1 MSKSFKL
8 NIFIK
13 LAALVFLIILVNR
26 HIAQYFLVDQTENT
40 ILSEMSND
48 LKKCNTHLGDNHA
61 FIHCAQK
68 ASKLE
73 IFNSIKDHYV
83 LCHVG
88 RSDEFARICD
98 SFSTAGVTWESA
110 SLNAITPFFNGV
122 QTIDGAPWMAVKN
135 ELTVNS
141 DLVVLKRSWI
151 TDFMKQ
157 VWALRDQNLLKALPV
172 IILMMIGLAL
182 FMVYSSLKPMRLIA
196 EKMASLNSQNLSLKQ
211 TIQSPYKEFDLI
223 VEQFVNLRE
232 RLAHSFEMAKRF
244 SADVS
249 HELRT
254 PLSVLRGATERII
267 AQLPT
272 GSDAQIQVR
281 QMGDE
286 IERLV
291 QITEKLLLLSKAD
304 ANNLKLDL
312 HKICLTDVLEK
323 FVKDARTF
331 QSNLTIKQQIQQGVN
346 WECDGSLIN
355 QLLQNL
361 YTNAVKYN
369 KLEGWIKIN
378 LEASN
383 DQLHL
388 TIENSTTEIPP
399 DLEALAFDRFFRGD
413 TSRSR
418 AVEGLGLGLSIC
430 KEIAR
435 VHQGELTLRV
445 TPENSVCL
453 DLRAPLSIKG
463 DGP

>member
-1 MSKSFKL
+1 MKKSFKL

-26 HIAQYFLVDQTENT
+26 QIAQYLLVDQTEST

-48 LKKCNTHLGDNHA
+48 LNHCKA
-61 FIHCAQK
+61 NFGANHEFIHCAHETSQ
-68 ASKLE
+68 LE
-73 IFNSIKDHYV
+73 VFNSIKAHYV
-83 LCHVG
+83 LCHAE
-88 RSDEFARICD
+88 RTDELVRVCD
-98 SFSTAGVTWESA
+98 TFSGSGLIWEPSKLDA
-110 SLNAITPFFNGV
+110 NAQFFNSV
-122 QTIDGAPWMAVKN
+122 QTIDGAEWIAVKN
-135 ELTVNS
+135 ELMVKS
-141 DLVVLKRSWI
+141 DFIVLERSRI
-151 TDFMKQ
+151 TGFVKE
-157 VWALRDQNLLKALPV
+157 VWALRDKNLLKAFPV
-172 IILMMIGLAL
+172 IILMMVGLAL
-182 FMVYSSLKPMRLIA
+182 FLVYAALKPTRLIA

-211 TIQSPYKEFDLI
+211 TIQSPYREFDLI

-267 AQLPT
+267 AQLPM

-312 HKICLTDVLEK
+312 RKLYVSEVLEK
-323 FVKDARTF
+323 FLEDARTF
-331 QSNLTIKQQIQQGVN
+331 QSSLTIKQQIQKGVV
-346 WECDGSLIN
+346 WQCDCQLIN
-355 QLLQNL
+355 QLFQNL

-369 KLEGWIKIN
+369 KPEGWIKIN

-388 TIENSTTEIPP
+388 TIENSTTDIPP
-399 DLEALAFDRFFRGD
+399 DLEAMAFDRFFRGD
-413 TSRSR
+413 TARSRS
-418 AVEGLGLGLSIC
+418 VEGLGLGLSIC
-430 KEIAR
+430 REIAR

-445 TPENSVCL
+445 TPQNTVCL
-453 DLRAPLSIKG
+453 DLKAPLSLKG
-463 DGP
+463 